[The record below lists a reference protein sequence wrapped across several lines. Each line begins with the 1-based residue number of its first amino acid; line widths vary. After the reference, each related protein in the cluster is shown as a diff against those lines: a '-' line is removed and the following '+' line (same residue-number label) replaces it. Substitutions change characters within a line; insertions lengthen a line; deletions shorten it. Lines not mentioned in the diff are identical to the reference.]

1 MSEPL
6 QRQDGEFIASVR
18 TRRTPISDARLGLA
32 VVLVMEA
39 AMESL
44 RNHGRA
50 AKIAPL

>member
-6 QRQDGEFIASVR
+6 QKQDSEFIASVR
-18 TRRTPISDARLGLA
+18 TRRAPVADARLGHA

-44 RNHGRA
+44 KNHGRA
-50 AKIAPL
+50 AKVAPV